1 MIYHTDSAL
10 IRHLFGNL
18 IPQIMK
24 KYTFTDEEIVRLLEA
39 KKIMFNKTKEIDK
52 ENGKN
57 GV

>member
-10 IRHLFGNL
+10 IRHLFINL

-39 KKIMFNKTKEIDK
+39 KKIMLNKAKEIDK
-52 ENGKN
+52 ESGKN